1 MKKLKNGNSKWCFLD
16 GKSLIP
22 KKIIEKI
29 DYLRQNWGKN
39 GKGNMQKIGGS
50 QNWGTKYAKNRQKIF
65 KKIASVKFISQGN

>member
-1 MKKLKNGNSKWCFLD
+1 MVFFD

-29 DYLRQNWGKN
+29 DFLRQNWGKN

-50 QNWGTKYAKNRQKIF
+50 QNWGTKYAKNRQKIG
-65 KKIASVKFISQGN
+65 SVKFISQGN